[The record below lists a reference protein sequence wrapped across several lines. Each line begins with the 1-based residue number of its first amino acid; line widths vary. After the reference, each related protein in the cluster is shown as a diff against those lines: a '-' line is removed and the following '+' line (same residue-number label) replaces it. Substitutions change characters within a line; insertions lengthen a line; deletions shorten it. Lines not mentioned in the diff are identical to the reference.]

1 MQKRILTSFFSLS
14 LSYIFNVKWVDI
26 IKLTES
32 YFMHIVTTCSFAC
45 MNPIKRLN
53 RSGNRCACG
62 FLHSKYLMQIWG
74 FFRCHPISLQSV
86 FHVLSMCVNWK
97 NYALWSLIVS
107 IINIQFYFAVW
118 NEALDNSQVSHVSI
132 ICLKTRVLKDWM
144 LEFRKFQTIFISSI
158 EPKVWIYDEV
168 NRSDYLYLV
177 DFLIF
182 NFEKWKYDE
191 GNCMWESR
199 KNIAM
204 CLGNKRL
211 WMSTADMKR
220 SEIRKKE
227 WKKRKN
233 EWKER
238 KLQRATRVY
247 WTSTHRVLYAVC
259 IKMKCRSMC
268 GVRYEYVYALFSW
281 IASHSMLQSVYACEC
296 KCTM

>member
-1 MQKRILTSFFSLS
+1 
-14 LSYIFNVKWVDI
+14 
-26 IKLTES
+26 
-32 YFMHIVTTCSFAC
+32 
-45 MNPIKRLN
+45 MNIR
-53 RSGNRCACG
+53 
-62 FLHSKYLMQIWG
+62 
-74 FFRCHPISLQSV
+74 
-86 FHVLSMCVNWK
+86 
-97 NYALWSLIVS
+97 WSLFNQIALTDSWIV
-107 IINIQFYFAVW
+107 V
-118 NEALDNSQVSHVSI
+118 
-132 ICLKTRVLKDWM
+132 
-144 LEFRKFQTIFISSI
+144 TI
-158 EPKVWIYDEV
+158 
-168 NRSDYLYLV
+168 LYLV
-177 DFLIF
+177 GFLIF

-268 GVRYEYVYALFSW
+268 GVRCCINTYTHCSCVSHRTMCCKVYMRVSVSVQCSIAYEITHWFMFGSFLHLFIFFS
-281 IASHSMLQSVYACEC
+281 STLLLGCEHFFRAYNSLARI
-296 KCTM
+296 

>member
-1 MQKRILTSFFSLS
+1 MEMFSFWIWSLQPQALLFFLEMKSTNFWWHRDNVHRSLHIGRCKITFSTLMSRHHKIKR
-14 LSYIFNVKWVDI
+14 
-26 IKLTES
+26 TES

-144 LEFRKFQTIFISSI
+144 LEFRKFQTFFISSI

-168 NRSDYLYLV
+168 
-177 DFLIF
+177 FLI
-182 NFEKWKYDE
+182 K
-191 GNCMWESR
+191 
-199 KNIAM
+199 
-204 CLGNKRL
+204 
-211 WMSTADMKR
+211 
-220 SEIRKKE
+220 
-227 WKKRKN
+227 
-233 EWKER
+233 
-238 KLQRATRVY
+238 
-247 WTSTHRVLYAVC
+247 
-259 IKMKCRSMC
+259 
-268 GVRYEYVYALFSW
+268 
-281 IASHSMLQSVYACEC
+281 
-296 KCTM
+296 